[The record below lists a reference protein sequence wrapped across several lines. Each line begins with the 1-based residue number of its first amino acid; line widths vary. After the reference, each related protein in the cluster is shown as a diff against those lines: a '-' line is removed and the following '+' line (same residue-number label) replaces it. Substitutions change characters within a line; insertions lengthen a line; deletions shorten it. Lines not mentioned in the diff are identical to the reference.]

1 MRVPRI
7 NKAPLLFQGGVRG
20 GKLDN
25 MKESIHNL
33 KALENNRKQLR
44 NNLTPAEAALWKMLQ
59 NSQLEG
65 RKFRRQ
71 HSVGNYILDFY
82 CPSERLCIE
91 LDGAYHFTEQGASY
105 DQERTHFLNRHNIR
119 VIRFE
124 NKDVFEQTDYVLQTI
139 GECFKKK

>member
-1 MRVPRI
+1 
-7 NKAPLLFQGGVRG
+7 
-20 GKLDN
+20 

-91 LDGAYHFTEQGASY
+91 LDGAYHFTEQGESY
-105 DQERTHFLNRHNIR
+105 DQERIA
-119 VIRFE
+119 
-124 NKDVFEQTDYVLQTI
+124 
-139 GECFKKK
+139 